1 MPGGW
6 TVMDRTCGRRLRCR
20 YAALIDVTI
29 GPSPLP
35 VRTARHCR
43 YRAFGLEIGEPLALV
58 AAGDHVLHVSS
69 GVSVL
74 PERVNISIRPSD
86 GTVACQLSA
95 PHVATVCAS
104 RASDSYVPRAARSAP
119 RRNSLPGFAVAQ

>member
-6 TVMDRTCGRRLRCR
+6 TVIDRTTGRRLRCR
-20 YAALIDVTI
+20 YAALIDVTT

-43 YRAFGLEIGEPLALV
+43 YRAFGLTIGDPSPLVTADDQ
-58 AAGDHVLHVSS
+58 ALHVSS

-74 PERVNISIRPSD
+74 PERVNISILPST
-86 GTVACQLSA
+86 GRVARQLSA

-104 RASDSYVPRAARSAP
+104 RGSDS
-119 RRNSLPGFAVAQ
+119 